1 MTHRTRLAPLALIAL
16 AGMATLSA
24 PTWAQ
29 QGKQPE
35 RRASKEERPVL
46 SGPRVREQ
54 RVPGTESGFSADAE
68 ASARKTGQPV
78 PVQVFRKAIGQLMA
92 EDAPLAIRLS
102 PEQGERIRAHVRAF
116 EEQMRG
122 QRGGAARQRRGADD
136 RVTDRPSDHAP
147 DRRAPRS
154 DRASDG
160 ERPQLDRPQ
169 PNRDRPDRSR
179 TDRPQTDRRQT
190 DRMQPD
196 RAQPERDREA
206 PQRSGRVAN
215 RGEMARALAGLQN
228 QIWAELSA
236 AQQAHVGKAI
246 EAWRAQAAADRMDRT
261 QERYRKE
268 IGARFDEMESD
279 RPQRKA
285 GDQANPGTGPTEL
298 RQWFSQLPE
307 DVQKRLH
314 ARMESMPAERREA
327 LVARAI
333 EMSPQQRAELLRRLL
348 QSEDRES
355 PRRRPQ

>member
-35 RRASKEERPVL
+35 RRASQEERPVL

-122 QRGGAARQRRGADD
+122 QRGSAARQRRGADD
-136 RVTDRPSDHAP
+136 RVTDRPSDRAP

-160 ERPQLDRPQ
+160 DRPQLDRPQ
-169 PNRDRPDRSR
+169 PDRDRPDRSR
-179 TDRPQTDRRQT
+179 TDRPQTDR
-190 DRMQPD
+190 MQSD

-206 PQRSGRVAN
+206 PQRSGRGAN
-215 RGEMARALAGLQN
+215 HGEMARALAGLQN

-246 EAWRAQAAADRMDRT
+246 EAWRAQAAADRMGRT

-279 RPQRKA
+279 RPQRKE
-285 GDQANPGTGPTEL
+285 GNQANPGGGATEL

-307 DVQKRLH
+307 DVQKRFR

-333 EMSPQQRAELLRRLL
+333 EMSPQQRADLLRRLL